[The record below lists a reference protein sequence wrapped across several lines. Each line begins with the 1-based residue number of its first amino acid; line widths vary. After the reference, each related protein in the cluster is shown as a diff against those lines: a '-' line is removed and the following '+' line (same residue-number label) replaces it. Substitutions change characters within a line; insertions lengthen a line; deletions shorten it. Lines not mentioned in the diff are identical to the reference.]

1 MTKALKDGNMDEATD
16 HKHRLEER
24 QRVEE
29 KQRAADNKPWNA
41 KYFSKEVEEEQR
53 AQGPGCLWN
62 KRVFLN

>member
-53 AQGPGCLWN
+53 A
-62 KRVFLN
+62 